1 MSKIYRRSSDG
12 AAPGDAIP
20 FFDDGVYHLYHLE
33 CPADSLGSQYP
44 YRCKATQRHVKSSDL
59 VHWEELPIALSPGPD
74 AYDSD
79 GCWTGSMI
87 ERHGTYH
94 LFYTGHQVGV
104 KNPQTICV
112 ATSNSN
118 DGASFTKSPNNPL
131 IKPDPTIYEDQ
142 DFRDPYVFWNEDEQ
156 KYWMLIGAC
165 HANGPERRRGTVAMA
180 TSDDLEAWSPP
191 QPIYSPWNSMC
202 PECPEMFKLADWWYL
217 VYSHFSEDAK
227 TTYRVSKSPRGP
239 WRVPRVPGVDGRRFY
254 AAKSLPQ
261 GDRRIMWGTIYERVD
276 HSNDS
281 DWTYGGDS
289 SVARELRAMDDG
301 TLAVSLPA
309 EIAASFDTKVSW
321 PFSGKMG
328 DWKKSDEAFETSAE
342 QTLAY
347 GFLQGKADGPVL
359 FECSV
364 VLQEGYGPFG
374 VLLRPTED
382 LNPAFGLIF
391 QPTRQRVVIT
401 QWPQSLDPFWAAL
414 TNAKTPA
421 TEVDGPRVVERP
433 VSINAGDR
441 FQVQILVDGP
451 IVEAFINGEL
461 ALSYRVYDTQE
472 AALFGFL
479 AEDVSVSFE
488 EVHVSKDS

>member
-20 FFDDGVYHLYHLE
+20 FFHNGVYHLYHLS
-33 CPADSLGSQYP
+33 CPVDSLGSQYP
-44 YRCKATQRHVKSSDL
+44 YRCKASQRHVISSDL
-59 VHWEELPIALSPGPD
+59 VHWEELPIALTPGPD

-87 ERHGTYH
+87 ERRGTYH
-94 LFYTGHQVGV
+94 LFYTGHHVGV

-112 ATSNSN
+112 ATSDSN
-118 DGASFTKSPNNPL
+118 DGGSFTKSPNNPL
-131 IKPDPTIYEDQ
+131 IKPDPTIYEDI

-165 HANGPERRRGTVAMA
+165 HAEGPERRRGTVALA

-191 QPIYSPWNSMC
+191 QPIFSPWNTMC
-202 PECPEMFKLADWWYL
+202 PECPEMFKLGDWWYL

-227 TTYRVSKSPRGP
+227 TTYRISKSPHGP

-254 AAKSLPQ
+254 AAKSLPH
-261 GDRRIMWGTIYERVD
+261 GDRRIMWGTIYERIGL
-276 HSNDS
+276 SNDS

-289 SVARELRAMDDG
+289 SVARELRSMDDG

-321 PFSGKMG
+321 PFSSKMG
-328 DWKKSDEAFETSAE
+328 DWKESEEAFQTAAE

-347 GFLQGKADGPVL
+347 GFLQGKADGAVL

-364 VLQEGYGPFG
+364 ILHEGYGPFG
-374 VLLRPTED
+374 ILLRPTED
-382 LNPAFGLIF
+382 LNPAFGVIF

-414 TNAKTPA
+414 TKAKTPN

-441 FQVQILVDGP
+441 FKVQILVDGP

-461 ALSYRVYDTQE
+461 AMSYRVYDTEE

-488 EVHVSKDS
+488 EVHVLKES